1 MFGRLPFPALLRFGN
16 EVFKLVSACTALF
29 LLFHAG
35 AVGQNCTVNAGIP
48 LQVCANAPMT
58 LYGQASGLF
67 LGFGNITW
75 TQVAGPAVLIVSPNS
90 LTTSVTGYASGN
102 HYTFKLNAFCSD
114 NSLVWDTVTYY
125 VKSITFA
132 NAGTNQQVC
141 GGAGALSANP
151 PSTGETGHWQL
162 AGPGNGITVT
172 SPSSPASQII
182 VDPAYSGNTT
192 LQWII
197 TNANGCLSTDDVI
210 ITNLGGISP
219 VDAGPDQVL
228 GNCYTVNTWTT
239 LAASFGGAGSGQT
252 GTWALVSGPNM
263 PFFGNIHQN
272 NTNIHGLIAGTYI
285 LRWTVAG
292 PCVNGSDLVSIS
304 VPPAGQVITE
314 AMTPNQSFCDGRTT
328 FILSGNNPLYNGE
341 TVLWTKVSG
350 ADPVMIADPAS
361 PVTAVTVPDGTGTY
375 VFCYTITNPA
385 SGCYSFANAT
395 VTFNSNPTLTIS
407 SGNNMILNC
416 NDSTAIITY
425 SQTGSGSV
433 MWSIVSG
440 PPTPYYPV
448 LPTPYYN
455 AGISPVAITHLS
467 SPGTYVIRFRKS
479 PGSGSGCATVF
490 TDITVTTSR
499 APSPSN
505 AGTPQVLACNV
516 ASTHLAGNN
525 PLTGTGTWS
534 QVSGPGNAVI
544 ANPHLATTLI
554 SGLVNGQ
561 YFFRWTISGGP
572 TCGNSQSE
580 VSVAVSSTTP
590 GQSNAGPDQSV
601 CFGTPVM
608 LHGNQP
614 SPNETGTWTVMPPAG
629 VVFSNIHDPHTTVNG
644 LASSTAYQF
653 TWTIANACGSSS
665 DVAVITTGNTAG
677 PVQANAGPDQCQP
690 SGTSTVVLSG
700 NNPAPGTGLWTKLSG
715 G

>member
-252 GTWALVSGPNM
+252 GT
-263 PFFGNIHQN
+263 
-272 NTNIHGLIAGTYI
+272 
-285 LRWTVAG
+285 
-292 PCVNGSDLVSIS
+292 
-304 VPPAGQVITE
+304 
-314 AMTPNQSFCDGRTT
+314 
-328 FILSGNNPLYNGE
+328 
-341 TVLWTKVSG
+341 VLWKY
-350 ADPVMIADPAS
+350 PPEQHQH
-361 PVTAVTVPDGTGTY
+361 PRPHRRHLH
-375 VFCYTITNPA
+375 ITLDRCRA
-385 SGCYSFANAT
+385 MC
-395 VTFNSNPTLTIS
+395 
-407 SGNNMILNC
+407 
-416 NDSTAIITY
+416 
-425 SQTGSGSV
+425 Q
-433 MWSIVSG
+433 W
-440 PPTPYYPV
+440 
-448 LPTPYYN
+448 
-455 AGISPVAITHLS
+455 
-467 SPGTYVIRFRKS
+467 IR
-479 PGSGSGCATVF
+479 
-490 TDITVTTSR
+490 
-499 APSPSN
+499 
-505 AGTPQVLACNV
+505 
-516 ASTHLAGNN
+516 
-525 PLTGTGTWS
+525 
-534 QVSGPGNAVI
+534 
-544 ANPHLATTLI
+544 
-554 SGLVNGQ
+554 
-561 YFFRWTISGGP
+561 
-572 TCGNSQSE
+572 
-580 VSVAVSSTTP
+580 P
-590 GQSNAGPDQSV
+590 GQHFRSA
-601 CFGTPVM
+601 CR
-608 LHGNQP
+608 
-614 SPNETGTWTVMPPAG
+614 TGHYRGHDAESI
-629 VVFSNIHDPHTTVNG
+629 FLRRSHNIYP
-644 LASSTAYQF
+644 F
-653 TWTIANACGSSS
+653 RE
-665 DVAVITTGNTAG
+665 
-677 PVQANAGPDQCQP
+677 
-690 SGTSTVVLSG
+690 
-700 NNPAPGTGLWTKLSG
+700 
-715 G
+715 